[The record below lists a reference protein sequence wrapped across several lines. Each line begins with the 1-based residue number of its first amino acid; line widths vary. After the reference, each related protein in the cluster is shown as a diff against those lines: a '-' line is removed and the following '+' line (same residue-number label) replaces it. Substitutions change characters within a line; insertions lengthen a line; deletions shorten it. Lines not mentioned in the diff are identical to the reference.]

1 PALSGRAGWAHP
13 TRTSRIVSYLILIP
27 YRLLYAI
34 AKTSQIGSINS
45 TNPVF
50 QENRVFESKEF

>member
-1 PALSGRAGWAHP
+1 MGD
-13 TRTSRIVSYLILIP
+13 
-27 YRLLYAI
+27 RLLYAI
-34 AKTSQIGSINS
+34 AKTSQMGSINS